1 MTMRSGGPSF
11 GASTSTSRARVIW
24 GMVLAVVGTVAL
36 VAAFLPVRDDITPLS
51 KGFGFLMLVTVVVA
65 VGGLWPGIVASVLGF
80 LSSTTSSSLRTTRS

>member
-1 MTMRSGGPSF
+1 MRSGGSPF

-51 KGFGFLMLVTVVVA
+51 KGFGFLMLVTVVVPS
-65 VGGLWPGIVASVLGF
+65 GGCGRAS
-80 LSSTTSSSLRTTRS
+80 SPRCSDSSRSTTSSSPRTTRS